1 MDPILQTLTLAIILL
16 IAGII
21 CMVIGVVGLVW
32 KTDTTGGGWK
42 KSIFRQSWGKRRL
55 FSPTTTQSP
64 RRAFHLI
71 SASRPHKSTN
81 ELVTERQL
89 RYQVVWTWTGV
100 LPSQR

>member
-42 KSIFRQSWGKRRL
+42 KSIFRQSWGKTPIIFANNHAVATKSL
-55 FSPTTTQSP
+55 PFDFS
-64 RRAFHLI
+64 I
-71 SASRPHKSTN
+71 SATQEH
-81 ELVTERQL
+81 Q
-89 RYQVVWTWTGV
+89 
-100 LPSQR
+100 